1 MIIEE
6 VLFVIIAF
14 AIFVY
19 MFLKMMRMNDISY
32 IIVLVLETV
41 GILLNFLEVLFGV
54 KLNALMIML
63 KYILSILLPIIIIII
78 EARGKTL
85 AEIYNILLVKYL
97 MKFDN
102 NKKAKKILL
111 ELASKYPENYDAH
124 RLLAQIY
131 ENEGGMRKA
140 IDEYVQAVDLNKQDY
155 DSYYRVAYLLNSLDR
170 KDEASQMLFSLL
182 NKKPDYYEATILLGD
197 LLIAKEQY
205 KEAERVYQD
214 ALRFNPVSYD
224 LNYNLGI
231 VYTMLNDFQNA
242 KLFYEK
248 AAEINALSFN
258 SKYSLAEIE
267 LIFKNLEEAEKRFLE
282 VIEDEELSA
291 DAYYELSKIALIRG
305 DHDSAIK
312 YANIAI
318 DEDAKKIVQKVK
330 NDPIFIPIIAKISI
344 PFNLDHKT
352 EEAKEKDKKAK
363 KLSKKEIKAKE
374 HLEETFSITRN
385 LSYNDLKTFKKY
397 RGDKPPSK
405 DKEDKQNEKEKQE

>member
-1 MIIEE
+1 MIIEQ
-6 VLFVIIAF
+6 VLFLIIAF

-19 MFLKMMRMNDISY
+19 MFFKMMRMNDISY
-32 IIVLVLETV
+32 IIILVLETV
-41 GILLNFLEVLFGV
+41 GIMLNFLEVLFGV

-63 KYILSILLPIIIIII
+63 KYIFSIILPIFIIIT

-85 AEIYNILLVKYL
+85 AEIYNIFLVKYL

-155 DSYYRVAYLLNSLDR
+155 DSYYRVAYLLNALDR

-205 KEAERVYQD
+205 KEAERIYQD

-267 LIFKNLEEAEKRFLE
+267 LIFKNLEEAERRFLE

-291 DAYYELSKIALIRG
+291 DAYYELSKIALIKG
-305 DHDSAIK
+305 NHDSAIK

-318 DEDAKKIVQKVK
+318 DVDAKKIVPKVK
-330 NDPIFIPIIAKISI
+330 NDSIFIPIIAKISI
-344 PFNLDHKT
+344 PFNLDNKT
-352 EEAKEKDKKAK
+352 EEAKEKDKNYNKM
-363 KLSKKEIKAKE
+363 SKKERRAKE
-374 HLEETFSITRN
+374 HLEETFNITRN

-397 RGDKPPSK
+397 RGDKSSK
-405 DKEDKQNEKEKQE
+405 DKEKKQGEKEKQE